1 VTERI
6 LATLCYAIRGKHVL
20 LMHRTKE
27 PNLDLWVAPGGKLEL
42 DESPQECALRE
53 LYEETGLTG
62 RRPTL
67 RGLITEVSPRKDYQ
81 WLIFIFV
88 VRDVAGD
95 ALDCE
100 SVDCPEGRLAWIPIS
115 EVTSLPIP
123 PADAIFFP
131 RVIGP
136 GPLFR
141 AKFVYD
147 AQLGIVQWEE
157 YAE

>member
-1 VTERI
+1 
-6 LATLCYAIRGKHVL
+6 
-20 LMHRTKE
+20 MHRAKQ
-27 PNLDLWVAPGGKLEL
+27 PNLDLWVAPGGKLEF

-53 LYEETGLTG
+53 LYEETGLVG
-62 RRPTL
+62 RHPRF

-81 WLIFIFV
+81 WIIFIFV
-88 VRDVAGD
+88 VYQVAGD
-95 ALDCE
+95 ALDCA
-100 SVDCPEGRLAWIPIS
+100 SIDCREGKLAWIPIS
-115 EVTSLPIP
+115 EVVNLPIP
-123 PADAIFFP
+123 PADALFFP

-147 AQLGIVQWEE
+147 EQLGIVDWEE